1 LTCRKALCHAADTL
15 PKVCE
20 RTMES
25 VPTPLEARHDALDRA
40 AAFPRVMGNVD
51 SLHLRAALPHEE
63 RCVGQLAQRLSIQQP
78 TLSQQLTVLRHLDFV
93 ETRRVGKHVFYR
105 LARRFGPQFTLVLA
119 LAQAA

>member
-25 VPTPLEARHDALDRA
+25 VPTPLDARHDALDRA

-63 RCVGQLAQRLSIQQP
+63 RCGTATS
-78 TLSQQLTVLRHLDFV
+78 S
-93 ETRRVGKHVFYR
+93 RRAGG
-105 LARRFGPQFTLVLA
+105 ASTSSAG
-119 LAQAA
+119 